1 MTGVDATFREAS
13 AQPRVEQLPLAHVS
27 IELGHLYMEDY
38 AAGIDGLR
46 ANFQRVAPW
55 AEAARQACQTT
66 VGDRR
71 ARISTC
77 FLVDDYFGPFGSPR
91 QIVPDL
97 MRAAADAGLEIDY
110 LGRESGCATADGV
123 PIARLV
129 EGQLV
134 AEPAPSTDG
143 SRPPVSESGWLCNG
157 ERSATPG
164 VGEAMGVISQWT
176 PPVESAVNRH
186 SIFLDVELWDEKPE
200 DGSRTWSCPFLAAVW
215 QLLRLGMLRNL
226 GQGVAVPQPLPGE
239 LPERWDELPALLR
252 LNPSAAPFSA
262 YRTFSVLSARFLSV
276 EHAVRTILG
285 QVNVAGAVATQVTDR
300 AEREGVALPPELVE
314 RIEYAFVHTGSGRRW
329 R

>member
-1 MTGVDATFREAS
+1 MGADAVFREAS
-13 AQPRVEQLPLAHVS
+13 DEPRVAQLPLSHLS

-38 AAGIDGLR
+38 ASGIDGLR
-46 ANFQRVAPW
+46 ENFQRVAPW
-55 AEAARQACQTT
+55 ADAARRACQAAI
-66 VGDRR
+66 GDRR
-71 ARISTC
+71 ARVSTC
-77 FLVDDYFGPFGSPR
+77 FLVDDYFSPFGSPR

-110 LGRESGCATADGV
+110 LGRESGCASAEGV
-123 PIARLV
+123 PIARMV

-157 ERSATPG
+157 ERSAVPG
-164 VGEAMGVISQWT
+164 AGEAMGVISQWT
-176 PPVESAVNRH
+176 PPVESAANRH
-186 SIFLDVELWDEKPE
+186 SIFLDIELWDEKRE
-200 DGSRTWSCPFLAAVW
+200 DERTWSCPFLASVW

-226 GQGVAVPQPLPGE
+226 GQSVAVPQPAPGE
-239 LPERWDELPALLR
+239 LPESWDQLPALLR

-262 YRTFSVLSARFLSV
+262 YRTFSVLSSRFLPV

-285 QVNVAGAVATQVTDR
+285 QVNVAGAVADQVAER
-300 AEREGVALPPELVE
+300 AERESLTLPPELVD
-314 RIEYAFVHTGSGRRW
+314 RIEYAFVHTGSRRRW